1 MATAPDQ
8 PVVVLDRAGPMP
20 LLGLGTWQMTG
31 ARCQAAVRSALE
43 VGYRH
48 LDTAAMYRN
57 ERDIGR
63 AVRDSGVP
71 REQVFVTTK
80 LPPGDAG
87 RERRTLDNSLRALD
101 MDYVDLW
108 LVHWPPRD
116 RALVPTWKELL
127 AVRDEGLARAV
138 GVSNYRIAQLDGL
151 TTATGEA
158 PQVNQIPWAPS
169 RYDAVVL
176 AEHRRRG
183 VVLEGYSPF
192 KNTDLRHP
200 VLTEIAARHGVTP
213 AQVVL
218 RWHLDHQ
225 VVVIPKSATP
235 SGSPPI
241 STFTASRSPT
251 RSWAAS
257 TGCRPPVAGSGC
269 GSAPSGRAYRARV
282 AAVVVDG
289 GAMRTSCSQRDPDRA
304 LLGHHGHSGRPEPE
318 APRGDLIGLGVDGRD
333 GAVQAVGHPHPV
345 GAEGDPA
352 GAVAHPDLLGLGG
365 GRVDPQH
372 RVAAA
377 AGHPDGAVAEHH
389 LVGG

>member
-1 MATAPDQ
+1 MGGRGAGGEDLAGLRSGRQALD
-8 PVVVLDRAGPMP
+8 VVLE
-20 LLGLGTWQMTG
+20 
-31 ARCQAAVRSALE
+31 AVPHSPVRYALE

-48 LDTAAMYRN
+48 VDTAAMYRN
-57 ERDIGR
+57 ERDVGR

-116 RALVPTWKELL
+116 RAMVPTWKELL
-127 AVRDEGLARAV
+127 AVREEGLARAV
-138 GVSNYRIAQLDGL
+138 GVSNYSIAQLDGL

-169 RYDAVVL
+169 RYDAAVL

-200 VLTEIAARHGVTP
+200 VLTELAARHGVTP

-218 RWHLDHQ
+218 RWHLDHD

-235 SGSPPI
+235 ERIATNFDVFGFSLSAEELGRI
-241 STFTASRSPT
+241 DGLSR
-251 RSWAAS
+251 
-257 TGCRPPVAGSGC
+257 TGR
-269 GSAPSGRAYRARV
+269 RR
-282 AAVVVDG
+282 
-289 GAMRTSCSQRDPDRA
+289 
-304 LLGHHGHSGRPEPE
+304 
-318 APRGDLIGLGVDGRD
+318 
-333 GAVQAVGHPHPV
+333 
-345 GAEGDPA
+345 
-352 GAVAHPDLLGLGG
+352 
-365 GRVDPQH
+365 
-372 RVAAA
+372 
-377 AGHPDGAVAEHH
+377 
-389 LVGG
+389 